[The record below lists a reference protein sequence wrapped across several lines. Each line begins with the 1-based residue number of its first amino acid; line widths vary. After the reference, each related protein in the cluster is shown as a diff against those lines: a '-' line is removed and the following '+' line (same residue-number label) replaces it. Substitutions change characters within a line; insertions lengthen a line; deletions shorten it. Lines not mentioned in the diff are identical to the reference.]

1 MKITPLTPAAPPQ
14 ASLPQGCLPQGCLP
28 LDCPY
33 PGAQLWWHPLPG
45 AALDGL
51 TPEELAWGEALA
63 PAGRKRYWQSRA
75 AMRQV
80 LAVALGCAPQAVPLQ
95 SPPGQPPDLEGGW
108 VSLSH
113 SGEGL
118 LIGHAPLPIGV
129 DLEWGHRRFDAAAL
143 MQRFFPADEQRQLS
157 CLAAEPLRSAVL
169 RSWLAKEAAIK
180 WRQRTLAAELAHW
193 SFDHGRGV
201 LQHRLESITC
211 KPSEGVMGPWRWACV
226 SEAAEL
232 LGTPPITWPFDHG

>member
-14 ASLPQGCLPQGCLP
+14 AALPLAFLPQGCLK

-33 PGAQLWWHPLPG
+33 PGAQLWWHPLPW

-143 MQRFFPADEQRQLS
+143 MQRFFPAQEVVQLHRLSGDSLRQ
-157 CLAAEPLRSAVL
+157 AVL
-169 RSWLAKEAAIK
+169 TSWVAKEAAIK
-180 WRQRTLAAELAHW
+180 WRRRSLAEELGAW
-193 SFDHGRGV
+193 CFDHGSG
-201 LQHRLESITC
+201 RLRQLVEGLEIT
-211 KPSEGVMGPWRWACV
+211 PALGRSGEWLWAAVMG
-226 SEAAEL
+226 
-232 LGTPPITWPFDHG
+232 

>member
-1 MKITPLTPAAPPQ
+1 LAELQLWFLPPQ
-14 ASLPQGCLPQGCLP
+14 APDPALSCLS
-28 LDCPY
+28 
-33 PGAQLWWHPLPG
+33 AQ
-45 AALDGL
+45 
-51 TPEELAWGEALA
+51 EISWGERLPPQRRAQ
-63 PAGRKRYWQSRA
+63 YWRSRA
-75 AMRQV
+75 LMRER
-80 LAVALGCAPQAVPLQ
+80 LANRLGQDPAQIPLH
-95 SPPGQPPDLEGGW
+95 SPPGEPPQLAEGLGW
-108 VSLSH
+108 LSLSH
-113 SGEGL
+113 AAEAL
-118 LIGHAPLPIGV
+118 LLGWSEQPVGV
-129 DLEWGHRRFDAAAL
+129 DLEAAARRFDAQAL